1 MILLFKIFILKNLK
15 TLKAN
20 FTREIYLVVTNN
32 NSGGKNGTKK
42 NRKKNIWVIIIPI
55 LIFIA
60 FIGAGAYALRNSLIP
75 TDHTRTNSSVQPTKT
90 SVSNGYVEQKGVE
103 AAVGSIALVDD
114 AGVPK

>member
-1 MILLFKIFILKNLK
+1 ME
-15 TLKAN
+15 
-20 FTREIYLVVTNN
+20 R
-32 NSGGKNGTKK
+32 KK

-114 AGVPK
+114 AGVPKWVKVPSKVN